1 MTSYHFTILIP
12 RTKYYILPKENCV
25 LLILE
30 VASDAENVVKQLTSL
45 GNIRSITWW
54 GYWSSWSRW
63 LLRSSSA
70 VFDNLLTIFCFFRH
84 AFRIHS
90 NVFDKGIDTE
100 TKVNTSNTM
109 SCQDNFASDRI
120 ASILPWSPTTLSQR
134 RKLPRLKK
142 ASRASPTLRAARF
155 IKNILETKKSLET
168 DMTWIQHFETKKT
181 LGNGL
186 NGLVLDVLHTKNSW
200 KLTWMWFFRFY
211 LFPLLPRPPFSML
224 QSSLKVS

>member
-1 MTSYHFTILIP
+1 MPSESTVMCLI
-12 RTKYYILPKENCV
+12 RGLTQKLRCTLQIQCH
-25 LLILE
+25 
-30 VASDAENVVKQLTSL
+30 VK
-45 GNIRSITWW
+45 IT
-54 GYWSSWSRW
+54 
-63 LLRSSSA
+63 
-70 VFDNLLTIFCFFRH
+70 F
-84 AFRIHS
+84 
-90 NVFDKGIDTE
+90 
-100 TKVNTSNTM
+100 
-109 SCQDNFASDRI
+109 FASDRI
-120 ASILPWSPTTLSQR
+120 ASILPWSPTILSQR

-142 ASRASPTLRAARF
+142 PSRASPTLRAARF